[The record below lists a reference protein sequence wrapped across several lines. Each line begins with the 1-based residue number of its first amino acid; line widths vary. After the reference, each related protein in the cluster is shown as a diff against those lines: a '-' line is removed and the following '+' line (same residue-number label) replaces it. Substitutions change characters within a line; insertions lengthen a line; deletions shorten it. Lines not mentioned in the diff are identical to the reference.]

1 MKHTLILLFA
11 SALLH
16 PQVSGIVIDAETT
29 QPLASVNITSKENG
43 TATDENGRFFWMY
56 QLESN

>member
-16 PQVSGIVIDAETT
+16 PQVSGVVIDVETT
-29 QPLASVNITSKENG
+29 QPLVSVNITSKESG
-43 TATDENGRFFWMY
+43 TATDENG
-56 QLESN
+56 